1 MPQIS
6 STTVTMVGNL
16 ASEPDI
22 RTVGPGVQV
31 ANFRLAASDRRF
43 DQETGQWVDT
53 NAVFLKVS
61 CWRTM
66 AHNVIASL
74 RKGDPVVVF
83 GRLQSYSYV
92 RDDQQ
97 RTSFELDAYAIGPN
111 LARGF
116 AVFHRSSR
124 PQLVREG
131 DQMVE
136 RPSDAVAELPMA
148 EPETPDTA
156 AAA

>member
-31 ANFRLAASDRRF
+31 ANFRLAASDRKL
-43 DQETGQWVDT
+43 DAETGEWVDT
-53 NAVFLKVS
+53 NSVFLKVS

-83 GRLQSYSYV
+83 GRLQSYTYV
-92 RDDQQ
+92 RDEQQ

-116 AVFHRSSR
+116 AVFHRSR

-131 DQMVE
+131 DQTAE
-136 RPSDAVAELPMA
+136 PARDTVAELTTEA
-148 EPETPDTA
+148 PETAETA